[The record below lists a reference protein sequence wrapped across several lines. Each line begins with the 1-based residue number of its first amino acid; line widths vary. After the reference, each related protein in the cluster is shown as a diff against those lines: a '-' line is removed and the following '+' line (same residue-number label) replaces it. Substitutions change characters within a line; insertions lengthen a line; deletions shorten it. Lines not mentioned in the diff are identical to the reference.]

1 MRHLSAVKSLSRKPA
16 HRLATMRNMVI
27 NLVEHERIRTTV
39 QKAKA
44 ARPFAEQLITLGKKG
59 TPHHRR
65 LAISELGS
73 TVQAKRTVKKIFDDL
88 KARFKDREGGYT
100 RILRLPATIRQVQAD
115 LPRGKKINRS
125 KFYGTRLGDNST
137 LVLWELCEAE
147 VAKREKSKKDRKGK
161 KPKKK
166 DEPKAAP
173 KLDAGLIEAAK
184 TAPAIAETPPTPAVE
199 ATTGAEHPP
208 KGKDL
213 PTA

>member
-137 LVLWELCEAE
+137 LVLWGSE
-147 VAKREKSKKDRKGK
+147 
-161 KPKKK
+161 
-166 DEPKAAP
+166 
-173 KLDAGLIEAAK
+173 
-184 TAPAIAETPPTPAVE
+184 
-199 ATTGAEHPP
+199 EHPS
-208 KGKDL
+208 
-213 PTA
+213 

>member
-1 MRHLSAVKSLSRKPA
+1 MRHMSAVKSLSRKPA

-27 NLVEHERIRTTV
+27 NLIEHGRIRTTI

-44 ARPFAEQLITLGKKG
+44 AKPLAEQLITLGKKG

-73 TVQAKRTVKKIFDDL
+73 TVQAKKTVKKIFGEVTERF
-88 KARFKDREGGYT
+88 KARAGGYT
-100 RILRLPATIRQVQAD
+100 RIMRLPTTIRLVQAD

-147 VAKREKSKKDRKGK
+147 IVKREKSKKERKSK
-161 KPKKK
+161 KPAKKK
-166 DEPKAAP
+166 LKGDE
-173 KLDAGLIEAAK
+173 LIEAAK
-184 TAPAIAETPPTPAVE
+184 TASAIAANSGTEAVGVTPPVVD
-199 ATTGAEHPP
+199 G
-208 KGKDL
+208 GK
-213 PTA
+213 A